1 IIMSSIETCLEGEA
15 IVGDCAAFAHTSDEC
30 VHVLAGVFPDL
41 RTGGL
46 VVDLGVS
53 LIRELTSKNC
63 VVLLR
68 QNLISLVDST
78 LHASSTWGQDDFRT
92 VCAQQDAAL
101 SGHGLWHGQYNL
113 VATGCANKCQ
123 CDTGVA

>member
-1 IIMSSIETCLEGEA
+1 NRVQ
-15 IVGDCAAFAHTSDEC
+15 IVVQFRHVASNAGDIAAGSHNSDES

-46 VVDLGVS
+46 VVDLVVS

-78 LHASSTWGQDDFRT
+78 LHASSTCGQDDFCT
-92 VCAQQDAAL
+92 VCAQQDASL
-101 SGHGLWHGQYNL
+101 I
-113 VATGCANKCQ
+113 
-123 CDTGVA
+123 

>member
-1 IIMSSIETCLEGEA
+1 GAASA
-15 IVGDCAAFAHTSDEC
+15 GDSAACAHTSDEG
-30 VHVLAGVFPDL
+30 VHVLAGGFPDL

-46 VVDLGVS
+46 VVDLGVR
-53 LIRELTSKNC
+53 LLRELTSKNS

-68 QNLISLVDST
+68 QTPISLVDST
-78 LHASSTWGQDDFRT
+78 LHASSTWGQDDVRI